1 MRKYRNKRTGSVI
14 ELNGDFSGKDWEA
27 VEPSPDV
34 PFDEEIPEEKPKK
47 TTKGK
52 KNG

>member
-27 VEPSPDV
+27 VTSPDL
-34 PFDEEIPEEKPKK
+34 PFETEPEEAEKPKK
-47 TTKGK
+47 TRK
-52 KNG
+52 KSNG